1 MPRAAGAGKICVE
14 PTAKKL
20 IKMQANYRGLVLP
33 SCEGPVT
40 GDHQILTT
48 KEVSEMLGVHTS
60 TVYKLIKEG
69 KIPSFRVGSVGASGG
84 TR

>member
-1 MPRAAGAGKICVE
+1 
-14 PTAKKL
+14 
-20 IKMQANYRGLVLP
+20 MQANYRGLVLP

-69 KIPSFRVGSVGASGG
+69 KIPSFRVGSDWRFRRDQIVRWLAEQ
-84 TR
+84 